1 MTAFLA
7 RLLGRLPIGWLQ
19 LTHSKPKLAAAL
31 AGVAFANVLVF
42 VQLGI
47 LSSLNDSITASY
59 SLFDADILISA
70 TDANTLTEGSNVPR
84 QYMFR
89 ALAVPGVA
97 AASPVYIGNANW
109 LRATGDEI
117 SFNVFGFDPQAL
129 GFVTG
134 KIDETLRLTTTRDA
148 VLIDH
153 ATRGL
158 EDEPLDEVT
167 AARPLRFELTGRS
180 LTAIGSFS
188 VGGGFAADGT
198 LVASDQ
204 TFLGLFPKR
213 SAGAPDHILVK
224 LAPGASMASVL
235 AGIRTLVPPDLARV
249 RPLEEAAA
257 DDRRYQTTERPTG
270 LIFGFGVVIGVLVG
284 LVIVYQ
290 VLSTDVADHLR
301 EYATFKAMGYPQS
314 FFLGIVFEEALV
326 LALLGFVPGF
336 FVSWAFYLL
345 LAGATGLP
353 IAMDAGRA
361 AAVLLGTIAAC
372 TLSGGL
378 ATRRLAK
385 ADPADLF

>member
-1 MTAFLA
+1 MTATLA
-7 RLLGRLPIGWLQ
+7 RLIGRMPIGWLQ
-19 LTHSKPKLAAAL
+19 LTHSRTKLVAAL

-59 SLFDADILISA
+59 SLFDADIAISA

-97 AASPVYIGNANW
+97 AATPVYVGNANW
-109 LRATGDEI
+109 LRDTGEEI
-117 SFNVFGFDPQAL
+117 SFNMFGFDPQAI

-134 KIDETLRLTTTRDA
+134 KIDQTLRLATTRDV
-148 VLIDH
+148 VLIDRT
-153 ATRGL
+153 TRGL
-158 EDEPLDEVT
+158 EEMQLDT
-167 AARPLRFELTGRS
+167 LAPDRPMRFELTGRS
-180 LTAIGSFS
+180 MTAVGNFS

-224 LAPGASMASVL
+224 LEPGANMQSVL
-235 AGIRTLVPPDLARV
+235 NGIRTLVPPDLARV
-249 RPLEEAAA
+249 RSLEDAAA

-301 EYATFKAMGYPQS
+301 EYATFKAMGYPHS
-314 FFLGIVFEEALV
+314 FFLGIVFEEALI
-326 LALLGFVPGF
+326 LALLGFIPGLL
-336 FVSWAFYLL
+336 VSWAFYIM

-361 AAVLLGTIAAC
+361 LTVLLGTITAC
-372 TLSGGL
+372 SLSGAL
-378 ATRRLAK
+378 ATRRLAN

>member
-1 MTAFLA
+1 MTATLA
-7 RLLGRLPIGWLQ
+7 RLIGRMPIGWLQ
-19 LTHSKPKLAAAL
+19 LTHSRTKLVAAL

-59 SLFDADILISA
+59 SLFDADIAISA

-97 AASPVYIGNANW
+97 AATPVYVGNANW
-109 LRATGDEI
+109 LRDTGEEI
-117 SFNVFGFDPQAL
+117 SFNVFGFDPQAI

-134 KIDETLRLTTTRDA
+134 KIDQTLRLATTRDV
-148 VLIDH
+148 VLIDRT
-153 ATRGL
+153 TRGL
-158 EDEPLDEVT
+158 EEMQLDT
-167 AARPLRFELTGRS
+167 LAPDRPLRFELTGRS
-180 LTAIGSFS
+180 MTAVGNFS

-224 LAPGASMASVL
+224 LEPGANMQSVL
-235 AGIRTLVPPDLARV
+235 NGIRTLVPPDLARV
-249 RPLEEAAA
+249 RSLENAAA

-301 EYATFKAMGYPQS
+301 EYATFKAMGYPHS
-314 FFLGIVFEEALV
+314 FFLGIVFEEALI
-326 LALLGFVPGF
+326 LALLGFIPGLL
-336 FVSWAFYLL
+336 VSWAFYIM

-361 AAVLLGTIAAC
+361 LTVLLGTIAAC
-372 TLSGGL
+372 SLSGAL
-378 ATRRLAK
+378 ATRRLAN